1 MFTPCDMRLK
11 PDGGDPRL
19 RFFDK
24 RSDKSINESA
34 AAVPHRLNQYSNKH
48 LGLLQKHLNK
58 ILQHTFHI
66 PYELEDKMF

>member
-34 AAVPHRLNQYSNKH
+34 GDGTIYSDGRRHRPEHNDCA
-48 LGLLQKHLNK
+48 GLYHFSVSPQKK
-58 ILQHTFHI
+58 
-66 PYELEDKMF
+66 